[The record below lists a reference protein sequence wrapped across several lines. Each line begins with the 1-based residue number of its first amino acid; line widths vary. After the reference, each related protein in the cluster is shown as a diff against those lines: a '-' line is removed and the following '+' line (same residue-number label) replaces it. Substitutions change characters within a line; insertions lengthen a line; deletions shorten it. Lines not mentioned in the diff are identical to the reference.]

1 MRESLEVYIRVGD
14 RDIIGRS
21 FSELT
26 DALIFAGRFREAIEV
41 ARRGL
46 TYLEGDV
53 SVSRVRLLDGK
64 SQALASAEGY
74 EPAHLKQAE
83 IRRFHAMM
91 LIDRAAPG
99 DRERAQILPSEALE
113 TYKRIGTPGT

>member
-1 MRESLEVYIRVGD
+1 LRESLEVYIRVGD